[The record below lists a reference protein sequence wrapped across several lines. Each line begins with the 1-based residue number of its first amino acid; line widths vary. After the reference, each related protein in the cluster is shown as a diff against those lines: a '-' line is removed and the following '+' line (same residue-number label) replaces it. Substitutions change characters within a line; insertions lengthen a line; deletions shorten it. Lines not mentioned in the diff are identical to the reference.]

1 MTARVT
7 TCPPGLE
14 PKEGVEACSG
24 DGGQSVM
31 TTESETPPVV
41 AVVVA
46 AGSSRRFGSDKL
58 AVALG
63 GRTVLEWSM
72 AGIRAACPDAPIALV
87 VAPDRVAQ
95 ARRRWEGDSIVVVV
109 GGRRRQDSV
118 KAGVDAVASDPAQVV
133 VIHDGARPFVPAAD
147 VSAVVAAATRSG
159 AALLVAAIVDT
170 IKEVS
175 AQGRVTRTIPRDH
188 LVRSLTPQ
196 AFLVGVLRQ
205 AWAGAPAGEWTDEA
219 ALVEACG
226 REVVAVPGDPR
237 NLKVTSSGD
246 AAMLAGLLSHT
257 VRVGHGLDIHPF
269 APHRPLWLCGI
280 EVPSEVGLA
289 GHSDADVAL
298 HAVTDAVLGACG
310 CGDIGEH
317 FPPSDPQWRGVASK
331 TFLRHAVGLAAERG
345 FTVGNCDLTVLAE
358 QPRIG
363 PFREAMACRL
373 AELLGVDRGAVNVKA
388 TTCEGLGF
396 VGRREG
402 IVAEAVVT
410 LELR

>member
-1 MTARVT
+1 MMTKFDA
-7 TCPPGLE
+7 P
-14 PKEGVEACSG
+14 A
-24 DGGQSVM
+24 
-31 TTESETPPVV
+31 VV

-63 GRTVLEWSM
+63 GRTVLEWSV
-72 AGIRAACPDAPIALV
+72 ASIREACPGAPTALV
-87 VAPDRVAQ
+87 VAPDRLAQ
-95 ARRRWEGDSIVVVV
+95 ARRRWESDTLVVV
-109 GGRRRQDSV
+109 GGGTRRQDSV
-118 KAGVDAVASDPAQVV
+118 RAGVDAVATDVGQVV

-147 VSAVVAAATRSG
+147 VSAVVAAAAHSG

-175 AQGRVTRTIPRDH
+175 GQGLVARTISRDR
-188 LVRSLTPQ
+188 LVRALTPQ

-205 AWAGAPAGEWTDEA
+205 AWEDAPAGEWTDEA

-226 REVVAVPGDPR
+226 REVVAVSGDPR
-237 NLKVTSSGD
+237 NLKVTSAGD
-246 AAMLAGLLSHT
+246 VALLAGLFPRT
-257 VRVGHGLDIHPF
+257 VRIGHGLDVHPF
-269 APHRPLWLCGI
+269 APGRPLWLCGI
-280 EVPSEVGLA
+280 ELPGEMGLE

-310 CGDIGEH
+310 CGDIGQH
-317 FPPSDPQWRGVASK
+317 FPPSDPQWRGVASMV
-331 TFLRHAVGLAAERG
+331 FLRRAVDLAAGRG
-345 FTVGNCDLTVLAE
+345 FAVGNCDLTLLAE

-410 LELR
+410 LEPR